1 MMPKFTTKRSQRED
15 LSMSLVW
22 NYGRARALANSLR
35 RRAGC
40 FVGDEAA
47 GTMMIFALTI
57 PVVMVAAGGAVD
69 YSFAA
74 STRSKM
80 QAVADSA
87 ALASVRELQ
96 LARTDSSRV
105 TVIANNVI
113 NSSLQGVTAAI
124 NVDLQA
130 MTVQVV
136 IEKQYTSLIG
146 MASETTLRVNATAK
160 TSGSM
165 PLCLLGLN
173 PSAPQTI
180 NLDHSALLT
189 APGCLVQSNSD
200 SKQGLESM
208 NSAVVLAGMI
218 CTAGGKSQTRN
229 ANFSPTPTTD
239 CPALQDPLSA
249 RAAPP
254 ISACGYNNKVVDGG
268 YENLQPGVYC
278 GGLKLTNGA
287 VGKLSNGIFI
297 IKDGPL
303 IVDSGASISGTEV
316 GIYLKG
322 SKANLTFDADST
334 IDLSAPK
341 DGPSR
346 AY

>member
-146 MASETTLRVNATAK
+146 R
-160 TSGSM
+160 
-165 PLCLLGLN
+165 
-173 PSAPQTI
+173 
-180 NLDHSALLT
+180 H
-189 APGCLVQSNSD
+189 
-200 SKQGLESM
+200 
-208 NSAVVLAGMI
+208 
-218 CTAGGKSQTRN
+218 
-229 ANFSPTPTTD
+229 
-239 CPALQDPLSA
+239 
-249 RAAPP
+249 
-254 ISACGYNNKVVDGG
+254 
-268 YENLQPGVYC
+268 
-278 GGLKLTNGA
+278 
-287 VGKLSNGIFI
+287 
-297 IKDGPL
+297 
-303 IVDSGASISGTEV
+303 
-316 GIYLKG
+316 
-322 SKANLTFDADST
+322 
-334 IDLSAPK
+334 PK
-341 DGPSR
+341 
-346 AY
+346 